1 MQSFFNAMETL
12 IVFALYLYSQLW
24 FDVHKSQYYALEE
37 SRFFALSKSNEMIR
51 LQNPDTLFL
60 DAAIFHASNEVRK
73 KHGLP
78 AFQYDPGLY
87 LASSGHATSMVYRMF
102 FNHTNPY
109 SPYERTAQRRVELYT
124 RRFKRIGENIGK
136 YQTVISGDFMI
147 ARWNRRQNQY
157 EFFNESDNQPCYP
170 FTYAGYARFV
180 VEQWMASTPH
190 RNNLMNPA
198 YTYLGCAARLSPEP
212 YLHKKAPYASL
223 VQNFGGER

>member
-1 MQSFFNAMETL
+1 METL
-12 IVFALYLYSQLW
+12 IVFALYLYSHLW
-24 FDVHKSQYYALEE
+24 LDVHKSQYYALEE

-60 DAAIFHASNEVRK
+60 DAAIFHASNEVRRK
-73 KHGLP
+73 YGLP

-87 LASSGHATSMVYRMF
+87 LASSGHAASMVYRMF

-124 RRFKRIGENIGK
+124 KRFKRIGENIGK

-157 EFFNESDNQPCYP
+157 EFLNESDNQPCLP
-170 FTYAGYARFV
+170 FTYAAYARFV
-180 VEQWMASTPH
+180 VAQWMASLPH

>member
-1 MQSFFNAMETL
+1 METL
-12 IVFALYLYSQLW
+12 IVFALYLYSHLS
-24 FDVHKSQYYALEE
+24 FDLHKNQYYAVDE
-37 SRFFALSKSNEMIR
+37 SRFFSLSKSDELIP

-60 DAAIFHASNEVRK
+60 DAAVFHASNEVRRK
-73 KHGLP
+73 NGLAP
-78 AFQYDPGLY
+78 FQYDPGLY

-124 RRFKRIGENIGK
+124 KRFKRVGENIGK
-136 YQTVISGDFMI
+136 YQTLVSGDYMI
-147 ARWNRRQNQY
+147 ARWDRSHNRY
-157 EFFNESDNQPCYP
+157 EFLNESDNKLCKP
-170 FTYAGYARFV
+170 FTYAEYARFV

-212 YLHKKAPYASL
+212 YLHKKIPYASL
-223 VQNFGGER
+223 VQNFGGEH